1 MTKAPKLL
9 VVGGGPVGVVS
20 AVAATQA
27 GFDVELIEA
36 ATEIDT
42 RPRASTTHPST
53 LEMIDRIGLL
63 DRFIA
68 EGLVAREFQFWDRET
83 GTLGRDLRSRT
94 SAQRH
99 ALSFRRSDRTAQ
111 TRAYGPRQAA

>member
-1 MTKAPKLL
+1 LTKTPKLL
-9 VVGGGPVGVVS
+9 VVGGGPVGIVS
-20 AVAATQA
+20 AVAAAQA

-36 ATEIDT
+36 ATEVDT

-83 GTLGRDLRSRT
+83 GTLVATFDHDLLRNDT
-94 SAQRH
+94 P
-99 ALSFRRSDRTAQ
+99 LSFRRSDR
-111 TRAYGPRQAA
+111 AA